1 MFIAEI
7 SNGKIMSDKIR
18 KAAVAGMFYP
28 DNYDELRILLSEFE
42 DKYNAAS
49 IKVPET
55 NNIIGGIVPHA
66 GYIYSGYHAM
76 HFFKAIKMN
85 EQKFDT
91 VVILNPN
98 HSGIGPYVALDE
110 NDMWET
116 PFGRLQI
123 DTKFYNKLNLP
134 FDANAHNSEHS
145 GEVMLPMLQYFFG
158 DSIKIAPV
166 SVNDQSFNTA
176 KRLAEKLHKAV
187 KETKRNII
195 IIASS
200 DFSHFVSPE
209 AGYKL
214 DEMVCEKILDFDANG
229 IYDVIM
235 KNNISVCGYGPIMA
249 LIEYSKSINSNIKIK
264 VLSRGHSGEVSQS
277 DSVVDY
283 VTVLFYIS

>member
-1 MFIAEI
+1 
-7 SNGKIMSDKIR
+7 MSDKIR

-28 DNYDELRILLSEFE
+28 DNYDELRVLLSKFE
-42 DKYNAAS
+42 DKYNS
-49 IKVPET
+49 DQVKVPEKKV
-55 NNIIGGIVPHA
+55 IIGGIVPHA
-66 GYIYSGYHAM
+66 GYIYSGYHAF
-76 HFFKAIKMN
+76 HFFKSLKN
-85 EQKFDT
+85 SKQKIDT

-98 HSGIGPYVALDE
+98 HSGDGPFVALDE

-176 KRLAEKLHKAV
+176 KNLAEKLHKAV

-214 DEMVCEKILDFDANG
+214 DEMVCEKILDFDAKG

-235 KNNISVCGYGPIMA
+235 KNNISVCGYGPIMG
-249 LIEYSKSINSNIKIK
+249 LIEYSGLLYRKIDAK